1 LVVGVTGSEPTGSV
15 LVLGARGGIGRAVV
29 RRLESAGCS
38 VTGTDLPDVD
48 LAERDVVAAHVAQ
61 LWERA
66 GGFDALVHA
75 AGIYPAA
82 PVSETGEEL
91 FDRVMAVNVRSA
103 LSAGAQFVRGC
114 RAAGRGGA
122 MVFLSSGAAVRARP
136 GTAVYAASKA
146 ALDAL
151 VRGFALEHGRDGI
164 RCCAVAPGFV
174 DVESTIN
181 PVPRSYVDDV
191 RRASLRGRAGRPGDI
206 AAVVSWLLSADA
218 DWVNG
223 RTVPVDGGDGI
234 GSPDAPTWLPSS
246 GLR

>member
-1 LVVGVTGSEPTGSV
+1 MAGSEPAGSV

-29 RRLESAGCS
+29 ARLDSAGCS
-38 VTGTDLPDVD
+38 VLGTDLPDVD
-48 LAERDVVAAHVAQ
+48 LAQRDVAAAHVAA

-75 AGIYPAA
+75 AGIFPAA
-82 PVSETGEEL
+82 PVAETDEEL
-91 FDRVMAVNVRSA
+91 FDRIMAVNVRSA
-103 LSAGAQFVRGC
+103 LSAGAQFVREC
-114 RAAGRGGA
+114 RSAGRSGS
-122 MVFLSSGAAVRARP
+122 MVFVSSGAAMRARA

-151 VRGFALEHGRDGI
+151 VRGFALEHGREGI

-174 DVESTIN
+174 DVRSDIN
-181 PVPRSYVDDV
+181 PVPQSYVDDV
-191 RRASLRGRAGRPGDI
+191 RSASLRGRIGRPTDV

-234 GSPDAPTWLPSS
+234 GSPGAPSWLI
-246 GLR
+246 